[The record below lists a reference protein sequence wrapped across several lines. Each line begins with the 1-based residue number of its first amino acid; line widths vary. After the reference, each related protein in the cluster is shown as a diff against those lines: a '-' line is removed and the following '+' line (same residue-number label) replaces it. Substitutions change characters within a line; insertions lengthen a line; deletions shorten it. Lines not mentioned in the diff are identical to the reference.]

1 MINRLMVHGGNLFC
15 QFLLL
20 FDEFLMEGYLSR
32 ISLPT
37 RAPAHVSILIISFC
51 PFIANK
57 HGCHFDIIIQGH
69 IEGGFLGFQET
80 PFDSKTFLK

>member
-1 MINRLMVHGGNLFC
+1 MRGRWLFSNPVTIYDQQTDGGGNLFC

-37 RAPAHVSILIISFC
+37 RAPAHVSILIISFR

-57 HGCHFDIIIQGH
+57 HGCHFDIII
-69 IEGGFLGFQET
+69 
-80 PFDSKTFLK
+80 